1 MMRGSLAVLA
11 GSIMAVPVVAQ
22 GEAPLR
28 SGAYEVRYAVQ
39 DML

>member
-1 MMRGSLAVLA
+1 MMRRSLAVLA

-22 GEAPLR
+22 GEALLR
-28 SGAYEVRYAVQ
+28 SGAYEVRYAVH